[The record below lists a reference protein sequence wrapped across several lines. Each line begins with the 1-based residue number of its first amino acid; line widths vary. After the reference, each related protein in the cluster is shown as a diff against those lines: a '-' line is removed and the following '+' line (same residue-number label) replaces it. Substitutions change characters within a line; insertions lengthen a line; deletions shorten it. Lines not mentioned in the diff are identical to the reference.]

1 MECHAHEITHPIG
14 PRPRE
19 PMPMRDHAHMGPRP
33 RGHAQGSPVLQDKG
47 RSAPRAPA
55 AHPQGGCLPLGA
67 SPPLSGHGVCK
78 ALRSPLRSRPLT
90 SSANHWANTRCPV
103 GVTDRKSAEEGGQR
117 KGGKS
122 IPRHTPQGPS
132 WQCTGRA
139 TWCPGRDPSRWSAWE
154 GRRPC
159 RRAGHEGTEQDG
171 TGPGGA
177 TR

>member
-47 RSAPRAPA
+47 RSAPRAPT

-103 GVTDRKSAEEGGQR
+103 GVTDRKSAEEGGGCPAGTRQR
-117 KGGKS
+117 
-122 IPRHTPQGPS
+122 PAEAAGPS
-132 WQCTGRA
+132 SLSQTPRRENFHACHRNMLLQDRKYEEAWSSHQQ
-139 TWCPGRDPSRWSAWE
+139 PGS
-154 GRRPC
+154 
-159 RRAGHEGTEQDG
+159 
-171 TGPGGA
+171 
-177 TR
+177 